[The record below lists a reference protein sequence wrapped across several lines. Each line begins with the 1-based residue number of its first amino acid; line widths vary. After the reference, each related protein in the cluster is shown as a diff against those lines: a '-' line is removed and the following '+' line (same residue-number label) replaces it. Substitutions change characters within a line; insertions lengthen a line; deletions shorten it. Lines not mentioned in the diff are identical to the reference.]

1 MLRYLVISLVSILF
15 SIYLFESYIL
25 FKDHLST
32 DQISKNQVLKE
43 QIYKKNTGKNWD
55 NRTRFQIYENKKKI
69 NNDIVIRFQPSYF
82 LNKQN
87 LSIFPLSGIS
97 NSETIHCNENGYF
110 SIYQSDRHG
119 FNNPDEEWNNKEIE
133 YLLVGDSF
141 THGSCVNR
149 PNDIASVLR
158 TLSSKSTL
166 NLGYG
171 GNGPLIEYATLRE
184 YVTPNVKNI
193 LWVYCESNDL
203 FELVI
208 ERQNK
213 YLLKYLNSENHSQNL
228 RNKQKEVD
236 ELLNINFE
244 KELQNQIK
252 KETFKSEEQLS
263 KNNKLKYKILK
274 FIRLDKT
281 KKIFK
286 KKDTKYNDIIF
297 DEFEKILQRSLNLS
311 ETNNAKLI
319 FVYIPEYRRYNSSN
333 YSDENYNKITSIVK
347 KLNIDL
353 VDMRKVF
360 DNENNP
366 KIFFPFQQFAW
377 HYNED
382 GYKKVAETI
391 YNLTKG

>member
-1 MLRYLVISLVSILF
+1 M
-15 SIYLFESYIL
+15 
-25 FKDHLST
+25 
-32 DQISKNQVLKE
+32 
-43 QIYKKNTGKNWD
+43 
-55 NRTRFQIYENKKKI
+55 
-69 NNDIVIRFQPSYF
+69 
-82 LNKQN
+82 
-87 LSIFPLSGIS
+87 
-97 NSETIHCNENGYF
+97 
-110 SIYQSDRHG
+110 
-119 FNNPDEEWNNKEIE
+119 
-133 YLLVGDSF
+133 LLV
-141 THGSCVNR
+141 
-149 PNDIASVLR
+149 AL
-158 TLSSKSTL
+158 KS
-166 NLGYG
+166 
-171 GNGPLIEYATLRE
+171 R
-184 YVTPNVKNI
+184 
-193 LWVYCESNDL
+193 
-203 FELVI
+203 
-208 ERQNK
+208 
-213 YLLKYLNSENHSQNL
+213 
-228 RNKQKEVD
+228 QKEVD

-244 KELQNQIK
+244 KELQSQIK

-366 KIFFPFQQFAW
+366 KIFFPFQQFY
-377 HYNED
+377 HM
-382 GYKKVAETI
+382 
-391 YNLTKG
+391 LLL

>member
-82 LNKQN
+82 LSNQN

-110 SIYQSDRHG
+110 SIYQSDRFG

-158 TLSSKSTL
+158 TLSSKSAL

-171 GNGPLIEYATLRE
+171 GNGPMIEYATLRE
-184 YVTPNVKNI
+184 YITPNVKNV

-213 YLLKYLNSENHSQNL
+213 NLLRYLNSENHSQNL
-228 RNKQKEVD
+228 RSRQKEVD
-236 ELLNINFE
+236 ELLNKNFK
-244 KELQNQIK
+244 KELLNQIK
-252 KETFKSEEQLS
+252 KETFEPEDKLA

-274 FIRLDKT
+274 FIRLDRT

-286 KKDTKYNDIIF
+286 KKDTKYDDIIF
-297 DEFEKILQRSLNLS
+297 EEFEKILQRSLNLTK
-311 ETNNAKLI
+311 TNNAKLI

-377 HYNED
+377 HYNVD

>member
-1 MLRYLVISLVSILF
+1 MIRYATISLISILF
-15 SIYLFESYIL
+15 SLYIFEGYII
-25 FKDHLST
+25 FKDHFSIA
-32 DQISKNQVLKE
+32 QKKNQALKE
-43 QIYKKNTGKNWD
+43 KIYKENTGKNWD

-82 LNKQN
+82 LSKQN

-110 SIYQSDRHG
+110 SIYQSDRFG

-158 TLSSKSTL
+158 TLSSKSAL

-171 GNGPLIEYATLRE
+171 GNGPMIEYATLRE
-184 YVTPNVKNI
+184 FISPNVKNI
-193 LWVYCESNDL
+193 LWLYCESNDL

-213 YLLKYLNSENHSQNL
+213 NLLKYLNTKNYSQNL
-228 RNKQKEVD
+228 KSRQKEVD
-236 ELLNINFE
+236 ELLDKNFE

-252 KETFKSEEQLS
+252 KENPNGEEKSIK
-263 KNNKLKYKILK
+263 KNRIKYKILK
-274 FIRLDKT
+274 FIRLDRT
-281 KKIFK
+281 KKIFR
-286 KKDTKYNDIIF
+286 KKDAKYDDIIF
-297 DEFEKILQRSLNLS
+297 EEFEKILLSSLNL
-311 ETNNAKLI
+311 TKRNNSKLI
-319 FVYIPEYRRYNSSN
+319 FVYIPGYTRYNSSN

-347 KLNIDL
+347 KLNIDI

-382 GYKKVAETI
+382 GYKKVAEAI

>member
-1 MLRYLVISLVSILF
+1 MLRYVVISLVSILF
-15 SIYLFESYIL
+15 SVYFFESYIL
-25 FKDHLST
+25 FKDYLST
-32 DQISKNQVLKE
+32 DQILKNQLLKE
-43 QIYKKNTGKNWD
+43 KIYKKSTGKNWD

-69 NNDIVIRFQPSYF
+69 NNDIAIRFQPSYF

-110 SIYQSDRHG
+110 SIYQSDRFG

-213 YLLKYLNSENHSQNL
+213 NLLRYLNYENHSQNL
-228 RNKQKEVD
+228 KNRQKEVD

-252 KETFKSEEQLS
+252 IETFKSEKQLS

-286 KKDTKYNDIIF
+286 KKDTKYDDIIF
-297 DEFEKILQRSLNLS
+297 DEFEKILQSSLNLS

-382 GYKKVAETI
+382 GYKKVAEAI

>member
-1 MLRYLVISLVSILF
+1 MLRYVVISLVSILF
-15 SIYLFESYIL
+15 SVYFFESYIL
-25 FKDHLST
+25 FKDYLST
-32 DQISKNQVLKE
+32 DQILKNQLLKE
-43 QIYKKNTGKNWD
+43 KIYKKSTGKNWD

-69 NNDIVIRFQPSYF
+69 NNDIAIRFQPSYF

-110 SIYQSDRHG
+110 SIYQSDRFG

-158 TLSSKSTL
+158 TLSSKSAL

-184 YVTPNVKNI
+184 YVAPNVKNV

-213 YLLKYLNSENHSQNL
+213 NLLKYLN
-228 RNKQKEVD
+228 
-236 ELLNINFE
+236 I
-244 KELQNQIK
+244 ELQ
-252 KETFKSEEQLS
+252 S
-263 KNNKLKYKILK
+263 
-274 FIRLDKT
+274 
-281 KKIFK
+281 
-286 KKDTKYNDIIF
+286 
-297 DEFEKILQRSLNLS
+297 
-311 ETNNAKLI
+311 A
-319 FVYIPEYRRYNSSN
+319 NSF
-333 YSDENYNKITSIVK
+333 
-347 KLNIDL
+347 LF
-353 VDMRKVF
+353 M
-360 DNENNP
+360 
-366 KIFFPFQQFAW
+366 
-377 HYNED
+377 
-382 GYKKVAETI
+382 
-391 YNLTKG
+391 

>member
-32 DQISKNQVLKE
+32 DQISKNKVLKE

-82 LNKQN
+82 LSKQN

-213 YLLKYLNSENHSQNL
+213 YLLKYLNSENHSQKL
-228 RNKQKEVD
+228 RNRQKEVD

-274 FIRLDKT
+274 FIRLDRT

-333 YSDENYNKITSIVK
+333 YSDENYNKVTSIVK

-382 GYKKVAETI
+382 GYKKVAEAI

>member
-110 SIYQSDRHG
+110 SIYQSDRFG

-382 GYKKVAETI
+382 GYKKVAEAI